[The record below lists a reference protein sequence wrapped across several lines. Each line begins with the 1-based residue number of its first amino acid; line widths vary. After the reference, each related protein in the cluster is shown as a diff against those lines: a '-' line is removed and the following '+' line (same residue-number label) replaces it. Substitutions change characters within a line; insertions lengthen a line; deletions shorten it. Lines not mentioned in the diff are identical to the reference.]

1 MSNKYDANEH
11 IKVLAEINTLLDVS
25 NETQIKINALRKQL
39 EKIDGLKKEEDEI
52 PYITESE
59 NMKKQQFDIGTYFTI
74 KYYADKHSKTITR
87 RGQFTK
93 ECEYGN
99 HKVHGFPYFKYFD
112 VDANGIRCASKS
124 WKISE
129 VANVK

>member
-1 MSNKYDANEH
+1 
-11 IKVLAEINTLLDVS
+11 
-25 NETQIKINALRKQL
+25 
-39 EKIDGLKKEEDEI
+39 
-52 PYITESE
+52 
-59 NMKKQQFDIGTYFTI
+59 MKKQQFDIGTYFTI

-112 VDANGIRCASKS
+112 VDANGYRTAAGQY
-124 WKISE
+124 E
-129 VANVK
+129 VLEQ

>member
-1 MSNKYDANEH
+1 MFNN
-11 IKVLAEINTLLDVS
+11 N
-25 NETQIKINALRKQL
+25 
-39 EKIDGLKKEEDEI
+39 
-52 PYITESE
+52 ESE

-74 KYYADKHSKTITR
+74 QYYAKKHYKPITR
-87 RGQFTK
+87 RGQWN
-93 ECEYGN
+93 EDCEYGN
-99 HKVHGFPYFKYFD
+99 HKVYGFPYFKYFD